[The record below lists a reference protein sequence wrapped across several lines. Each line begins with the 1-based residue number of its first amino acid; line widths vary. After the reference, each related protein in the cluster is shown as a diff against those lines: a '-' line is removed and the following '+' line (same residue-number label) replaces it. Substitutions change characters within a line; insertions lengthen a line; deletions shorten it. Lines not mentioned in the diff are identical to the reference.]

1 MRAQHRD
8 LGLQT
13 GDPVGVPS
21 GPAFVD
27 LGLSRESA
35 GLVPYRLPDGGYGVD
50 LQGRFMSA
58 TVARVGEDGDVEWMP
73 GYPVDTNVGADDGE
87 AHSLDTAD
95 NLMSTREALVVIGN
109 LLLMIAVSV
118 WAVAE
123 GGMDQ
128 AVSTGLMV
136 TIVSLGYGALAANA
150 VSVAVLVS
158 DTLMSR
164 Q

>member
-1 MRAQHRD
+1 MGPHERFRTAIEHREPDKVPID
-8 LGLQT
+8 LGGIVT
-13 GDPVGVPS
+13 GISTGASAALMVGLITS
-21 GPAFVD
+21 GLK
-27 LGLSRESA
+27 LGDRSQL
-35 GLVPYRLPDGGYGVD
+35 G
-50 LQGRFMSA
+50 
-58 TVARVGEDGDVEWMP
+58 
-73 GYPVDTNVGADDGE
+73 
-87 AHSLDTAD
+87 
-95 NLMSTREALVVIGN
+95 ALVLAASLVGN